1 MTEEGLGV
9 VDGTPAAQQTE
20 HRWRPGRAATPGDG
34 LSGSL
39 LRTVQA
45 DTEVMLYA
53 ARVSVWLRWVAL
65 AVVVAQL
72 AYRPE
77 FWFDTHREF
86 LFLLVPLMVFN
97 GLIHYRL
104 RRGWTVTWRWLLFL
118 HAVDIALITTAI
130 ALAGDFD
137 FMTFVAYYVALALFA
152 VVFTSPWLSLAW
164 ATMVAVVYAVVS
176 VAVPPALD
184 LASGEEKA
192 LLGRIAAMYGL
203 VGCVSL
209 IARFERVRR
218 RRSAG
223 RERELHR
230 ERIELS
236 QAIHDTAAQT
246 AYMVSMGIHR
256 AVKLAGTSNKELTET
271 LAATS
276 SLSRA
281 AMWELRRPIDE
292 GRLFEGRELGRVLWS
307 HTDTFARTASIP
319 AEMFQTGTEPPLAVE
334 TRSRLFS
341 IAHNALANAFL
352 HAQADRVEVRLDFDG
367 DRVRLAVSDDG
378 VGLPANYAERGRGFS
393 GMQADAERLGG
404 RLIVETGGTGGGTTV
419 ACEMPL
425 N

>member
-1 MTEEGLGV
+1 MTEKGLGV
-9 VDGTPAAQQTE
+9 VDQTPAAQQAK
-20 HRWRPGRAATPGDG
+20 RRRRPWGAAVTGA
-34 LSGSL
+34 LRSGAL
-39 LRTVQA
+39 LRAVHA
-45 DTEVMLYA
+45 DAEVMRYA

-77 FWFDTHREF
+77 FWVDTQRGY
-86 LFLLVPLMVFN
+86 LYLLVPLVAFN
-97 GLIHYRL
+97 GLVHYRL
-104 RRGWTVTWRWLLFL
+104 RRGWAVTWRWLLFL
-118 HAVDIALITTAI
+118 HAVDIALITG
-130 ALAGDFD
+130 ALAMAGDFD
-137 FMTFVAYYVALALFA
+137 IYTFVAYYVALALFA
-152 VVFTSPWLSLAW
+152 VVFTSLWLSLAW
-164 ATMVAVVYAVVS
+164 TTMVASVYAAVS
-176 VAVPPALD
+176 VAVPPGLD
-184 LASGEEKA
+184 LATGEEKA
-192 LLGRIAAMYGL
+192 LLGRIAAMYGI

-218 RRSAG
+218 QRSAE

-246 AYMVSMGIHR
+246 SYMVSMGIHR
-256 AVKLAGTSNKELTET
+256 AMQLAGDGNQELAET

-292 GRLFEGRELGRVLWS
+292 GYLFEGRELGRVLWS
-307 HTDTFARTASIP
+307 HTDNFAKTASIP

-334 TRSRLFS
+334 TKSRLFS

-352 HAQADRVEVRLDFDG
+352 HAKASRVEVRLDFDAG
-367 DRVRLAVSDDG
+367 RLRLSVSDDG
-378 VGLPANYAERGRGFS
+378 AGLPEDYADRGRGFR
-393 GMQADAERLGG
+393 GMEADAERLGG
-404 RLIVETGGTGGGTTV
+404 RLIVETGGPGGGTTV

-425 N
+425 D